1 MARTQE
7 ELDALIALPLDL
19 KIELTKQRIREWVE
33 RYGINGVCVSFS
45 GGKDSTVLLD
55 IARSMYGNDI
65 AAVFSDTG
73 LEYPEL
79 RKFVKQ
85 FENVDV
91 IKPEQSFVD
100 VISQY
105 GYPVIS
111 KECAETV
118 SGARIGLAR
127 HDGTYQYAIDKI
139 YENGRYARVNGIKN
153 RYALPKYKPL
163 LSVDFNI
170 SPRCCHISKK
180 NPMKKYYK
188 QTGRK
193 AIIGTMTE
201 ESANRRTDWL
211 LHGCNAFDTGIARS
225 KPMSFWTEQDV
236 LQYIKEKNL
245 TIVSVY
251 GDIVER
257 KDKKNK
263 CKLCTTGCDR
273 TGCIYCGFGL
283 HLEKGETRFQKLKVT
298 HPKQWAYCLNGG
310 GYDMDGLWKPTK
322 DGLGMRHV
330 FDVLNELY
338 GQDYIR
344 YE

>member
-33 RYGINGVCVSFS
+33 CYGVNGVCVSFS

-55 IARSMYGNDI
+55 IARSMYGNDL

-79 RKFVKQ
+79 RRFVRQ
-85 FENVDV
+85 FENVD
-91 IKPEQSFVD
+91 IIRPEQSFVE
-100 VISQY
+100 VISHY
-105 GYPVIS
+105 GYPVVS

-118 SGARIGLAR
+118 SGARTGLER
-127 HDGTYQYAIDKI
+127 QDGTY
-139 YENGRYARVNGIKN
+139 
-153 RYALPKYKPL
+153 
-163 LSVDFNI
+163 
-170 SPRCCHISKK
+170 
-180 NPMKKYYK
+180 
-188 QTGRK
+188 
-193 AIIGTMTE
+193 
-201 ESANRRTDWL
+201 
-211 LHGCNAFDTGIARS
+211 DTGIARS

-236 LQYIKEKNL
+236 LQYIREKNL
-245 TIVSVY
+245 PIVSVY
-251 GDIVER
+251 GDIIEC

-283 HLEKGETRFQKLKVT
+283 HLEKGETRFQKLKNT

-310 GYDMDGLWKPTK
+310 
-322 DGLGMRHV
+322 V
-330 FDVLNELY
+330 
-338 GQDYIR
+338 
-344 YE
+344 